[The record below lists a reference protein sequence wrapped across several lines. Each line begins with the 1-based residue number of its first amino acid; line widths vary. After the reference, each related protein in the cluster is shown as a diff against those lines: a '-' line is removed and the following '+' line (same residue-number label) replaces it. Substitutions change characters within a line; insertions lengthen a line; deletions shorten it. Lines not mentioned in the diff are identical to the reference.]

1 VQIVSTQEEEK
12 CVDSLRVRNLRKE
25 YPAPDGTLA
34 VLKDVSFDLSPGN
47 TVAVVGPSGS
57 GKSTLLNI
65 IGALDTPT
73 AGSVRLGDTEVTEL
87 AGDDLYEF
95 RGRRVGFV
103 FQDHHLLP
111 QCTALENVAVPALA
125 LGGHDDEMER
135 AAELL
140 DQVGLSDRAEAL
152 PSRLSGGERQRVA
165 TARALMNRPPLLL
178 CDEPTGNLDKETGN
192 RLGEVFARLADQQG
206 VMLVVVT
213 HDIDFAERF
222 RPVMRLR
229 NGRLKKDSS

>member
-1 VQIVSTQEEEK
+1 MSEHNNEK
-12 CVDSLRVRNLRKE
+12 PADRLVVKNLRKE
-25 YPAPDGTLA
+25 YPAPDGPLV
-34 VLKDVSFDLSPGN
+34 VLKDVSFDLSPGY

-57 GKSTLLNI
+57 GKSTLLNL

-73 AGSVRLGDTEVTEL
+73 SGSIRLGETEVTEL
-87 AGDDLYEF
+87 AGDELYDF
-95 RGRRVGFV
+95 RSRQVGFV

-125 LGGHDDEMER
+125 AGGEAGAMDR

-140 DQVGLSDRAEAL
+140 ARVGLSDRAEAL

-178 CDEPTGNLDKETGN
+178 CDEPTGNLDKETGD
-192 RLGEVFARLADQQG
+192 RLGELFAELAEEHG

-213 HDIDFAERF
+213 HDGDFAERF
-222 RPVMRLR
+222 RPVVRLR
-229 NGRLKKDSS
+229 EGMLETE